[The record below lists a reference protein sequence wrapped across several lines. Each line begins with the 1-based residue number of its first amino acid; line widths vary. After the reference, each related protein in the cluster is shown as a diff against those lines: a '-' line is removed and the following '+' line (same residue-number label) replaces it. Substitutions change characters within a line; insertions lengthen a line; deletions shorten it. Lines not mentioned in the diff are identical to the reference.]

1 MNLEQ
6 RVEELEKEVTL
17 LKAKNKLQE
26 INFTTSYSDGSKFN
40 FKEASVAARQQFKNS
55 IAELLMS
62 YSQSNF
68 KNVDC
73 IVQFVLPIILVL
85 LDPISAQEG

>member
-26 INFTTSYSDGSKFN
+26 INFTTSYSDVSKFN
-40 FKEASVAARQQFKNS
+40 FKEAILIS
-55 IAELLMS
+55 LLM
-62 YSQSNF
+62 
-68 KNVDC
+68 
-73 IVQFVLPIILVL
+73 IIILWRH
-85 LDPISAQEG
+85 P

>member
-1 MNLEQ
+1 
-6 RVEELEKEVTL
+6 
-17 LKAKNKLQE
+17 
-26 INFTTSYSDGSKFN
+26 
-40 FKEASVAARQQFKNS
+40 
-55 IAELLMS
+55 MS